1 MLLRRCIICNGGWS
15 YGWSCDPTPGG
26 IAVWVW
32 CGVVAVYV
40 LRQRKRNKQSN
51 KDEY

>member
-1 MLLRRCIICNGGWS
+1 MGGVVILLLM
-15 YGWSCDPTPGG
+15 
-26 IAVWVW
+26 VLL
-32 CGVVAVYV
+32 CGFGAGLVAVYV